1 MGFKDM
7 VKDKVFIASVSIIVG
22 IILYTFIYP
31 AYFTKMDPTKWFTHP
46 LRIPPNPQY
55 LFGTTLTGQNLA
67 DLVPVALRNSLMIGL
82 TTAITSIIIAILLSA
97 LVTLLRR
104 GVSGVMVFIDTM
116 CTIPPLPVL
125 IVMIFTWREYI
136 TMPTIGLILSIFGW
150 AWPSRALISILSSL
164 KVRTFVYTSYLS
176 GLPSYMIMI
185 KEFMPYL
192 IRYILVGFINLMLW
206 GIGMETTVA
215 MFGAMKMEIPTIGT
229 TLYWALRYQ
238 AFLLGLWWWYL
249 IPVAFLVA
257 LVLPLYIIGMK
268 IDEYLITA

>member
-1 MGFKDM
+1 
-7 VKDKVFIASVSIIVG
+7 
-22 IILYTFIYP
+22 
-31 AYFTKMDPTKWFTHP
+31 
-46 LRIPPNPQY
+46 
-55 LFGTTLTGQNLA
+55 
-67 DLVPVALRNSLMIGL
+67 
-82 TTAITSIIIAILLSA
+82 
-97 LVTLLRR
+97 
-104 GVSGVMVFIDTM
+104 
-116 CTIPPLPVL
+116 
-125 IVMIFTWREYI
+125 
-136 TMPTIGLILSIFGW
+136 
-150 AWPSRALISILSSL
+150 
-164 KVRTFVYTSYLS
+164 
-176 GLPSYMIMI
+176 MI

-249 IPVAFLVA
+249 IPVTFLVA